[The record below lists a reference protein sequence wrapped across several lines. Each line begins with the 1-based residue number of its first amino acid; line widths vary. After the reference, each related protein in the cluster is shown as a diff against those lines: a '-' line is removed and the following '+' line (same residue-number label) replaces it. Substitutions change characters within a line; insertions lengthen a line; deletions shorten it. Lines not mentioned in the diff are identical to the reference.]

1 MSLIPIYAL
10 HVVVMLEAL
19 IPLFMLS
26 AKLPK
31 RGDRAPRRLACAA
44 LFTVIAVIPLVF
56 SDPTDSR
63 STRNLVHQLLFFTTL
78 LAGMTAMVSIS
89 RSASVWTSLFCST
102 AAYTAQNI
110 SSSAMSLVRLTA
122 LGSDVST
129 FAEPLNTIAS
139 IMVFGSLYALFYLLF
154 VRRVQQE
161 SLLAIKDPQMLLLF
175 AVVSLGVIGFD
186 VLIKSLMYGGVG
198 FVQTVLLRLVHLLV
212 CVFVLFSEY
221 QILYEQKS
229 RADAAVLERILAE
242 RARQYEESRQNIDA
256 INVKCHDI
264 RHQIELLAKDGGSGH
279 DALASLAEE
288 VSIYDSHV
296 RTGNDV
302 LDTVLSE
309 KSLLCHRSGVTL
321 SCIADGSALAHMS
334 SMDIYSLFGNALDN
348 ALSAVRRLPDPEQ
361 RSISVIVRR
370 HGSMVSIHVENRFEG
385 HLVFESGLPVTTNSD
400 KESHGFGTKSMRLV
414 AQKYEGTLTM
424 NARNGLFQTD
434 IIMPIPN

>member
-10 HVVVMLEAL
+10 HVMVMLEAL

-31 RGDRAPRRLACAA
+31 RGSATSRHLACAA
-44 LFTVIAVIPLVF
+44 LFAAIAVIPLVF
-56 SDPTDSR
+56 SDPTDSM
-63 STRNLVHQLLFFTTL
+63 STRNLVHQLLFFTIL
-78 LAGMTAMVSIS
+78 LAGMTVMVSIS
-89 RSASVWTSLFCST
+89 RNAGVWTSLFCST

-110 SSSAMSLVRLTA
+110 SSSAVLLVRLA
-122 LGSDVST
+122 VLGSATST
-129 FAEPLNTIAS
+129 FAEPLNTMVS

-154 VRRVQQE
+154 VRKVNQE
-161 SLLAIKDPQMLLLF
+161 NLLTIKDPQMLLLF

-186 VLIKSLMYGGVG
+186 VLIKSLVYGGVSLT
-198 FVQTVLLRLVHLLV
+198 QAVLLRLVHLLV
-212 CVFVLFSEY
+212 CAFILFSEY

-229 RADAAVLERILAE
+229 RADAAVFERILAE
-242 RARQYEESRQNIDA
+242 RARQYEESRQSIEV

-264 RHQIELLAKDGGSGH
+264 RHQIELLAKDDGCAH

-321 SCIADGSALAHMS
+321 SCIADGSALAHMDS
-334 SMDIYSLFGNALDN
+334 TDIYSLFGNALDN
-348 ALSAVRRLPDPEQ
+348 ALAAVCRLSDPEQ

-370 HGSMVSIHVENRFEG
+370 RGSMVSIHVENRYGG
-385 HLVFESGLPVTTNSD
+385 HLVFENGLPMTTNPD
-400 KESHGFGTKSMRLV
+400 RENHGFGTKSMRLV
-414 AQKYEGTLTM
+414 AQKYGGTLTM
-424 NARNGLFQTD
+424 SARNGLFQTD
-434 IIMPIPN
+434 VIMPIPN